1 MFLGSNLAILTLS
14 LAIFAITAF
23 VAMLLLI
30 ALAFAGAVN
39 AHNGGD
45 KTGTVQPNQDC
56 ASVGVTGC
64 PGPGNSGTA
73 ESVFNPAG
81 TGNQNYAGS
90 GNNNPTADP
99 SSEAG
104 QHANTDKTN
113 SFNQKLASRKSH
125 PVCSMRPGGVSLLR
139 WLQVAARQKY

>member
-1 MFLGSNLAILTLS
+1 MFLGSNLAILALS

-30 ALAFAGAVN
+30 ALAFAGGIALAVN

-73 ESVFNPAG
+73 ESAFNPAG

-90 GNNNPTADP
+90 GNNPTADP

-113 SFNQKLASRKSH
+113 SFNQELASRN
-125 PVCSMRPGGVSLLR
+125 
-139 WLQVAARQKY
+139 RQF